1 MLNLNPILILFD
13 GKSDDVNN
21 DDDDDVNNDD
31 GGNND
36 VDIGCKERVVLTSP
50 EGVDENNGGRDDYGP
65 TKTLHYLFDWN
76 SLLPLSLQ
84 N

>member
-1 MLNLNPILILFD
+1 MDHERAD
-13 GKSDDVNN
+13 GN
-21 DDDDDVNNDD
+21 DDDDD
-31 GGNND
+31 D

-76 SLLPLSLQ
+76 SLLPLFATKLKLGYILSMKI
-84 N
+84 